1 MRNTRELGEECD
13 EGTATIVSLLY
24 LLAAK
29 HKGNE

>member
-1 MRNTRELGEECD
+1 MRKTREECD